1 MNPHH
6 LRPWD
11 QRRGAPIPHAHGV
24 SPVAAAAAT
33 SFAPV
38 PVKVLYLIW
47 SLGLGGAEQVVL
59 RLAAGLDRR
68 RFEPMICCLNEP
80 GPFAP
85 DATRHGIRVVA
96 LGKRGPLDL
105 AIVGRL
111 IRLMRAQRVA
121 VVHTHLWGA
130 NFWGRIA
137 ARFARVPVIIA
148 HEHGMQPWRGSFH
161 FLADRWLARLTDRII
176 FVSHHVRELYVQRSG
191 ADALKCRVISNGVS
205 SDGLKTDRQ
214 ILRQELG
221 WGPADRVVLSIGRLS
236 PEKGYDDLLR
246 AFAAAKLPSAHLV
259 LVGGGPEHEALHA
272 LHRELGLNGRVTFA
286 GVQHE
291 VARWLA
297 AADLYVQ
304 PSRREGLP
312 LALLEAMAAGVPV
325 IATSV
330 GDVGHL
336 ITDGQDGHLVPS
348 NDPTALAAK
357 LSAVLRALDRQ
368 QPLIEAAKRMV
379 HAKYSERQMV
389 HAVESMYDELLGMKS
404 PRAPSGVATPD
415 GTRP

>member
-1 MNPHH
+1 MQK
-6 LRPWD
+6 
-11 QRRGAPIPHAHGV
+11 QRRRGQGTGEGV
-24 SPVAAAAAT
+24 SVSH
-33 SFAPV
+33 SFRASPV
-38 PVKVLYLIW
+38 PRSPSAVSPTPVRVMYIIW

-68 RFEPMICCLNEP
+68 RFEPMICCLDEP

-85 DATRHGIRVVA
+85 AAARHGIRVVA

-105 AIVGRL
+105 AIIGRL
-111 IRLMRAQRVA
+111 IRLMQAQRIA

-137 ARFARVPVIIA
+137 ARFARVPVVIA

-161 FLADRWLARLTDRII
+161 FLADRWLSPWTDRII
-176 FVSHHVRELYVQRSG
+176 FVSHQVRELYLQRSG

-205 SDGLKTDRQ
+205 SNGMRTDRQ
-214 ILRQELG
+214 ALRQALG
-221 WGPADRVVLSIGRLS
+221 WDSADRIVLSIGRLS

-246 AFAAAKLPSAHLV
+246 AFAAATLPSTHLV
-259 LVGGGPEHEALHA
+259 LVGGGPEHQALHA
-272 LHRELGLNGRVTFA
+272 LHLELGLRGRVTFA

-291 VARWLA
+291 VARWLS

-325 IATSV
+325 IATRV

-357 LSAVLRALDRQ
+357 MTTILRALDHQR
-368 QPLIEAAKRMV
+368 PLIDAAKRLV
-379 HAKYSERQMV
+379 REKYSEQQMV
-389 HAVESMYDELLGMKS
+389 HAVESMYEELLGMPS
-404 PRAPSGVATPD
+404 PRARSAITTP
-415 GTRP
+415 GGA